1 MEGGSRIVTIIC
13 KYTRDYY
20 FYVCLERPKIYLYIR
35 DNIILNHNHTQIN
48 DFLTKK
54 IDNELTMR
62 IYMAMIC
69 DYIARPK
76 SQDSNVVTEPQ
87 SLREFSKDIDIDLP
101 KSVNHVV

>member
-13 KYTRDYY
+13 KYTNDYY

-76 SQDSNVVTEPQ
+76 AQDVANVQEQQ
-87 SLREFSKDIDIDLP
+87 SLREFVKDIDIDLP
-101 KSVNHVV
+101 KSVNHFV